1 MTKNPIINS
10 ISAFV
15 YIICIALLMNW
26 GTKNV
31 SGPDTWLAPVL
42 ALSVFT
48 LSAAVMAYTFGFYPI
63 IMYFEGKKKEAVKL
77 ALATILYFGIITVT
91 LMALIFGR
99 IIK

>member
-1 MTKNPIINS
+1 MTKNPILNAFFAFAYIVG
-10 ISAFV
+10 IS
-15 YIICIALLMNW
+15 LLMSW

-48 LSAAVMAYTFGFYPI
+48 LSAAVMAYIFGFYPI
-63 IMYFEGKKKEAVKL
+63 TLYFEGKKKEAVKL
-77 ALATILYFGIITVT
+77 ALATILYFGTITVT